1 LRLLL
6 DTHIWLWGVFE
17 TERLSAGLTR
27 VLSDSRNERWLSP
40 LSILEFYNL
49 VAKRR
54 IAIEKEFGVWVSES
68 IAIAGFHEATLTYQV
83 ALEAARFPLPH
94 GDPIDRLLVA
104 SARAYEL
111 TLVTA
116 DRNLIAAGAVD
127 TLANR

>member
-1 LRLLL
+1 MRLLL
-6 DTHIWLWGVFE
+6 DTHIWLWGMFE
-17 TERLSAGLTR
+17 TERLSANLTR
-27 VLSDSRNERWLSP
+27 VLADSANEKWLSP

-68 IAIAGFHEATLTYQV
+68 IGIAGFHEATLTNQV
-83 ALEAARFPLPH
+83 ALEAARFILPH

-104 SARAYEL
+104 TARAYEL

-116 DRNLIAAGAVD
+116 DRNLITAGAVD